1 MPAGLNRSATIRK
14 LLRTASAVALA
25 VACGTSSQ
33 ALAATYLVGS
43 EADLVN
49 AINAANA
56 SGDASSTITFTRNV
70 DVLGTTLLPLPT
82 NSLTIDTNGFTL
94 MGVRVAAPAT
104 AGSVRFDAP
113 FASGTMSIAGS
124 IRGADGTAAAAGSV
138 GLVVDSGVT
147 TAGSPAGQ
155 VVNNGS
161 IKGGD
166 STAGTFSGGIGV
178 SLLNVVTFINNG
190 TITGGTG
197 TGGGA
202 SNNGAGVNV
211 LSSGATL
218 INGASGTIQGGNNQA
233 SGIGA
238 GVFVSG
244 TAAKPGTVI
253 NYGTIR
259 GGSDLSGVVSGA
271 GAIVGRGVSTVSNY
285 GTLIGGNGRA
295 AVIVDGGGPLTW
307 NLTLIN
313 AGTIQAGAGGANAI
327 TGSLSAAGSLVLEL
341 QAGSQIFGNVRGSAT
356 GTNDV
361 LRLGGDT
368 NWTLDGGIGSTS
380 QYQNFD
386 RLEKTG
392 TSTWIVTGSGDFAG
406 PTDVLA
412 GKLVVNGS
420 LASSSLVTV
429 ASGARLG
436 GSGTVGATTIAAGGL
451 IAPGNSI
458 GTLTINGAYN
468 QAAGATY
475 QVELD
480 PGTVTSDLI
489 RVNGTAT
496 LAPGAGLSVVNYTG
510 AAYSAGQRYTILTS
524 TGLTGNYGAD
534 IAIGPILSLRNSTD
548 ATNAYLTVVQ
558 TGTAGGIGGTGNE
571 IQTGNAV
578 DSLPN
583 GNGVQNGIYSQ
594 ASIDA
599 ARRAL
604 NQVSGEIHA
613 SAKTALIEESW
624 LLRSAINDRL
634 RSAFGSVGATTLNYG
649 YTADLSASAR
659 GPMPLPQA
667 ERFAVWGQGYGAWG
681 HTDSDGNAARL
692 KRSTG
697 GFLIGADTAAFDNL
711 RFGIV
716 AGYSR
721 SSFDVADR
729 GSSGESDNYH
739 LGLYGGGQWGAL
751 NLRAGASYTWHD
763 LETARVVTSAFLGS
777 APRAS
782 YNAATAQIFGEAG
795 YRIDLGRVAFEP
807 FAGLAYVH
815 LSTDG
820 FNETGAA
827 TALAG
832 WSDTSGIGYSTLGL
846 RASTDL
852 DLQGMDVKLRGGLA
866 WRHAFG
872 DIDPKTTMAFAGSS
886 AFTIAGL
893 PIARDA
899 ALVEAGLDVAVGRG
913 TTFGVS
919 YTGQLAQDA
928 QDHAF
933 KGLLAVRF

>member
-1 MPAGLNRSATIRK
+1 MSAGLNRSATIGK
-14 LLRTASAVALA
+14 LLHTASAVALA

-33 ALAATYLVGS
+33 ASAATYYVGN
-43 EADLVN
+43 ATDFTN
-49 AINAANA
+49 AIAAANA
-56 SGDASSTITFTRNV
+56 SSDSDATIILTNNV
-70 DVLGTTLLPLPT
+70 SVGTVITA
-82 NSLTIDTNGFTL
+82 NKSIKIDTQGFTL
-94 MGVRVAAPAT
+94 AANTYQSGSFDFFGNFTPAT
-104 AGSVRFDAP
+104 A
-113 FASGTMSIAGS
+113 ASTVQIALGGRLTNYGTMTGVSTQT
-124 IRGADGTAAAAGSV
+124 GA
-138 GLVVDSGVT
+138 VV
-147 TAGSPAGQ
+147 
-155 VVNNGS
+155 
-161 IKGGD
+161 
-166 STAGTFSGGIGV
+166 SGGATLV
-178 SLLNVVTFINNG
+178 NNG
-190 TITGGTG
+190 TINGGTNGGFGARITTAGG
-197 TGGGA
+197 TIINNGLIQGDSSSATPGVGA
-202 SNNGAGVNV
+202 S
-211 LSSGATL
+211 LQIISGAAFLT
-218 INGASGTIQGGNNQA
+218 NN
-233 SGIGA
+233 S
-238 GVFVSG
+238 
-244 TAAKPGTVI
+244 T
-253 NYGTIR
+253 GTIR
-259 GGSDLSGVVSGA
+259 GGTNTAGTTGSVGLTLSGGTAVFGHSVTNYGLIEGGFGVAAVSGS
-271 GAIVGRGVSTVSNY
+271 VNT
-285 GTLIGGNGRA
+285 
-295 AVIVDGGGPLTW
+295 
-307 NLTLIN
+307 TLIN
-313 AGTIQAGAGGANAI
+313 AGTIR
-327 TGSLSAAGSLVLEL
+327 AGSGGSTAISFSSNAAAATVLEL
-341 QAGSQIFGNVRGSAT
+341 RAGSQIFGNVIGSAT
-356 GTNDV
+356 GTNDT
-361 LRLGGDT
+361 LRLGGDA

-380 QYQNFD
+380 QYRNFD

-392 TSTWIVTGSGDFAG
+392 ASTWTVTGSGDFAG

-420 LASSSLVTV
+420 LAGSAVTV
-429 ASGARLG
+429 ASGATLG
-436 GSGTVGATTIAAGGL
+436 GSGTVGATTIAAGGM

-480 PGTVTSDLI
+480 PGTVTSDRI
-489 RVNGTAT
+489 AVNGTAT
-496 LAPGAGLSVVNYTG
+496 LAPGAGLSVINYTG

-524 TGLTGNYGAD
+524 TGLTGSYGAAD

-634 RSAFGSVGATTLNYG
+634 RSAFGSVGSTTLNYG

-697 GFLIGADTAAFDNL
+697 GFLIGADAAAFDNL

-739 LGLYGGGQWGAL
+739 LSLYGGGQWGAL

-782 YNAATAQIFGEAG
+782 YDAATAQIFGEAG

-852 DLQGMDVKLRGGLA
+852 DLQGMAVKLRGGLA

-913 TTFGVS
+913 ATLGVS